1 MSGRKLLAA
10 VLILALF
17 PLPCLAAGKG
27 VYEAVELKE
36 REKSLIE
43 TVNEYENLFVRRG
56 YRYDTDEL
64 NALIRG
70 IAERL
75 APEPTDPYIDYRFY
89 VFRNPIPNAFA
100 LPDGQVYLHT
110 GMLAVLENEAQLAGL
125 LAHEINH
132 SAGHHSVLSFRSAR
146 KKVITS
152 MVLGPLTLGLS
163 DIFLILSMLG
173 YSRDLEE
180 EADRRGFEQALDLG
194 YDVREMA
201 RFFEILNRDPEGER
215 IRVKTKWSTHPQLQD
230 RADYIR
236 GMVAEREEGVNFGE
250 LKVEAKSYRSVT
262 REVALLTVED
272 LARADYPRSALYLAK
287 RLVEEDDTEA
297 EAHFLLGEALRA
309 LGGRGEI
316 SLQEEPTKKEKRK
329 TRIERVVLT
338 RGEREEKR
346 LETEEGRENLRR
358 NLDAAQSAY
367 RRALELDASLAEA
380 HRGLG
385 FALEG
390 LGLYKEAGKELVKYL
405 RARPEALD
413 KEIVM
418 ERLKSITENLKK
430 EGEEENA
437 SP

>member
-1 MSGRKLLAA
+1 LLAA
-10 VLILALF
+10 VLSLALF
-17 PLPCLAAGKG
+17 PFPCLAAGEG

-36 REKSLIE
+36 REEPLIE
-43 TVNEYENLFVRRG
+43 TVNAYENLFVRRG
-56 YRYDTDEL
+56 FRYDTDEL
-64 NALIRG
+64 NALIRRIG
-70 IAERL
+70 EQL

-89 VFRNPIPNAFA
+89 VFRSPHPNAFA
-100 LPDGQVYLHT
+100 LPDGQVYLNT

-132 SAGHHSVLSFRSAR
+132 AAGHHSVLSFRSAR

-163 DIFLILSMLG
+163 DVFLILAMLG

-215 IRVKTKWSTHPQLQD
+215 VRVKTKWSTHPQLQD

-236 GMVAEREEGVNFGE
+236 EMAAERDERVNFDE
-250 LKVEAKSYRSVT
+250 LEVGAESYRGVT
-262 REVALLTVED
+262 REIALRTVED
-272 LARADYPRSALYLAK
+272 LARADYPRSAVDLAE

-309 LGGRGEI
+309 MGGRDEI
-316 SLQEEPTKKEKRK
+316 SSQEEPTKREKKKSR
-329 TRIERVVLT
+329 RQRVWLT

-346 LETEEGRENLRR
+346 LATEEGRETLRK

-367 RRALELDASLAEA
+367 RRALELDAALAEA

-405 RARPEALD
+405 RARPEAPD

-418 ERLKSITENLKK
+418 ERLKSITKNLKK
-430 EGEEENA
+430 EEENA